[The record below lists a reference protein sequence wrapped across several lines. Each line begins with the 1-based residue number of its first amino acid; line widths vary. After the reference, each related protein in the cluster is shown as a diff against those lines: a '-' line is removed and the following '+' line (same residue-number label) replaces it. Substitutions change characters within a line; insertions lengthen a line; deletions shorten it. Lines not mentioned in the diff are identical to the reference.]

1 MSASI
6 PINDIARNKAYD
18 VFLSHSSFDN
28 DFTDKLHSLL
38 VQAGLKVW
46 YDEKKMMSNSH
57 IMSDLPKYIGG
68 SEAFIVILS
77 KNSCGSSWVQDEY
90 GYARGLYD
98 KKELKAIIPV
108 VIDDCDLPGFYNN
121 YKWID
126 CKEGVTPEAFF
137 NILAALY
144 GTSENMPEEKDVYVS
159 YSWRE
164 EEQTLVNAVLR
175 QLKRRQYRLI
185 GDATNNSAYD
195 EDDRIGRIMNTC
207 GAYVG
212 ILPYRGESNTS
223 RYILD
228 EIRKAQEC
236 KLPGVLFADA
246 RVENLEDFTY
256 PLLKIEN
263 LDIIDDTRLLNHI
276 DTLTVKRPR
285 TPHVF
290 FATNLDVERQSFN
303 ELIRNLAGVVTATR
317 CILGEDINKGSLQ
330 QQIIDRIRRAYVM
343 IADITGDGQC
353 VNCEAEG
360 KVSKDKI
367 FRFNTCIEAGIARG
381 ANTDLFIIA
390 KEPRQAPP
398 FMFRDIEVRHYA
410 DDCSLL
416 AIVHK
421 ILRGYR
427 RSVL

>member
-1 MSASI
+1 M
-6 PINDIARNKAYD
+6 ARNKTYD
-18 VFLSHSSFDN
+18 IFLSHSSLDN
-28 DFTDKLHSLL
+28 DFTNRLHSLL
-38 VQAGLKVW
+38 EKAGFNVW
-46 YDEKKMMSNSH
+46 YDEKKMTSNSH
-57 IMSDLPKYIGG
+57 IISDLPKYIGD

-77 KNSCGSSWVQDEY
+77 KNSCSSSWVQDEY

-108 VIDDCDLPGFYNN
+108 VIDNCDIPGFYNN

-126 CKEGVTPEAFF
+126 CREGLTPVAFF
-137 NILAALY
+137 GILAALY
-144 GTSENMPEEKDVYVS
+144 GCSGNMREEKDVYVS
-159 YSWRE
+159 YSWRK
-164 EEQTLVNAVLR
+164 EEQDLVNAVFK
-175 QLKRRQYRLI
+175 QLKRKQYRII
-185 GDATNNSAYD
+185 GDASNNSVYD
-195 EDDRIGRIMNTC
+195 EDDRIRQIMNTC

-212 ILPYRGESNTS
+212 VLPYRGESNTS

-236 KLPGVLFADA
+236 DLPGVLFADS
-246 RVENLEDFTY
+246 RVENLEDFNY
-256 PLLKIEN
+256 PLLKIKN
-263 LDIIDDTRLLNHI
+263 LESIDDTLLLNHI
-276 DTLTVKRPR
+276 NKLTVKRPK

-290 FATNLDVERQSFN
+290 FATNLGKRRQSIN

-317 CILGEDINKGSLQ
+317 CVLGEDINKGCLQ
-330 QQIIDRIRRAYVM
+330 QQIIDRIRSAYVM
-343 IADITGDGQC
+343 IADITGDEQC
-353 VNCEAEG
+353 VNCEIDG

-381 ANTDLFIIA
+381 ADTDLFIIA

>member
-1 MSASI
+1 MARKKTY
-6 PINDIARNKAYD
+6 DI
-18 VFLSHSSFDN
+18 FLSHSSLDN
-28 DFTDKLHSLL
+28 DSTDKLHSLL
-38 VQAGLKVW
+38 QQAGLDVW
-46 YDEKKMMSNSH
+46 YDEKKMISNSH
-57 IMSDLPKYIGG
+57 ILTDLPKYIGD

-77 KNSCGSSWVQDEY
+77 KNSCSSSWVQDEY

-108 VIDDCDLPGFYNN
+108 VIDDCDIPGFYNN

-126 CKEGVTPEAFF
+126 CREGLTPVAFF
-137 NILAALY
+137 GILAALY
-144 GTSENMPEEKDVYVS
+144 GSSENMREEKDVYVS
-159 YSWRE
+159 YSWRK
-164 EEQTLVNAVLR
+164 EEQTLANSVFR
-175 QLKRRQYRLI
+175 QLKRKQYRLI
-185 GDATNNSAYD
+185 GDAGNQTIYD
-195 EDDRIGRIMNTC
+195 EDDRIRRIMNTC

-236 KLPGVLFADA
+236 DLPGVLFADS
-246 RVENLEDFTY
+246 RVESLEDFDY
-256 PLLKIEN
+256 PLMKIGNCEN
-263 LDIIDDTRLLNHI
+263 IDDTLLLNHI
-276 DTLTVKRPR
+276 NTLTVKRPK

-290 FATNLDVERQSFN
+290 FATNLDRRRQSIN
-303 ELIRNLAGVVTATR
+303 DLIRNLAGVVTATR

-330 QQIIDRIRRAYVM
+330 QQIIDRIKSAYVM
-343 IADITGDGQC
+343 IADITGDEQC
-353 VNCEAEG
+353 IKCEAEG
-360 KVSKDKI
+360 KVSKDKTY
-367 FRFNTCIEAGIARG
+367 RFNTCIEAGIARG

>member
-1 MSASI
+1 M
-6 PINDIARNKAYD
+6 ARNKTYD
-18 VFLSHSSFDN
+18 IFLSHSSLDN
-28 DFTDKLHSLL
+28 DFTDKLHILL
-38 VQAGLKVW
+38 ELAGFNVW
-46 YDEKKMMSNSH
+46 YDEKKMTSNSH
-57 IMSDLPKYIGG
+57 ILSDLPKYIGD
-68 SEAFIVILS
+68 SEAFVVILS
-77 KNSCGSSWVQDEY
+77 KDSSNSLWVQDEY

-108 VIDDCDLPGFYNN
+108 LIDDCDIPGFYNN

-126 CKEGVTPEAFF
+126 CREGLAPAAFF
-137 NILAALY
+137 GVLAALY
-144 GTSENMPEEKDVYVS
+144 GSSENMREEKDVYVS
-159 YSWRE
+159 YSWRM
-164 EEQTLVNAVLR
+164 EEQSLVNAVFR
-175 QLKRRQYRLI
+175 QLKRKQYRII
-185 GDATNNSAYD
+185 GDASNNSVYD
-195 EDDRIGRIMNTC
+195 EDDRIRRVMNTC

-212 ILPYRGESNTS
+212 VLPYRGESNTS

-236 KLPGVLFADA
+236 GLSGVLFADS
-246 RVENLEDFTY
+246 RVENLEDFNY
-256 PLLKIEN
+256 PLLRIDNFES
-263 LDIIDDTRLLNHI
+263 IDDTLLMNHI
-276 DTLTVKRPR
+276 NKLTVKRPK

-290 FATNLDVERQSFN
+290 FATNLDRRRQSLN
-303 ELIRNLAGVVTATR
+303 ELIRNLAGIVTATR

-330 QQIIDRIRRAYVM
+330 QQIIDRIRSAYVM
-343 IADITGDGQC
+343 IADITGDEQC
-353 VNCEAEG
+353 INCEIDG
-360 KVSKDKI
+360 KVSKDKR

-381 ANTDLFIIA
+381 ADTDLFIIA

-398 FMFRDIEVRHYA
+398 FMFRDIEVRHYT

>member
-1 MSASI
+1 MARKKTY
-6 PINDIARNKAYD
+6 DI
-18 VFLSHSSFDN
+18 FLSHSSLDN
-28 DFTDKLHSLL
+28 DFTERLHSLL
-38 VQAGLKVW
+38 EQAGFNVW
-46 YDEKKMMSNSH
+46 YDEKKMISNSH
-57 IMSDLPKYIGG
+57 ILSDLPKYIDD

-98 KKELKAIIPV
+98 KKDLKAIIPV
-108 VIDDCDLPGFYNN
+108 VIDDCDIPGFYNN

-126 CKEGVTPEAFF
+126 CKVGLTPFAFF
-137 NILAALY
+137 GILAALY
-144 GTSENMPEEKDVYVS
+144 GSSENMREEKDVYVS
-159 YSWRE
+159 YSWRKE
-164 EEQTLVNAVLR
+164 ERTLVDCVFR
-175 QLKRRQYRLI
+175 QLKRKQYRII
-185 GDATNNSAYD
+185 GDATNNSVYD
-195 EDDRIGRIMNTC
+195 EDDRIRRIMNTC

-212 ILPYRGESNTS
+212 VLPYRGEYNTS

-236 KLPGVLFADA
+236 DLPGVLFADS
-246 RVENLEDFTY
+246 RVQNSEDLKY

-263 LDIIDDTRLLNHI
+263 LENTDETLLLNHI
-276 DTLTVKRPR
+276 NKLTVKKPK

-290 FATNLDVERQSFN
+290 FATNIDRRRLSIN

-330 QQIIDRIRRAYVM
+330 QQIIDRIRSAYVM
-343 IADITGDGQC
+343 IADITGDEQC

-360 KVSKDKI
+360 KLSKDKI

-381 ANTDLFIIA
+381 ADTDLFIIA

-421 ILRGYR
+421 VLRGYR

>member
-1 MSASI
+1 MA
-6 PINDIARNKAYD
+6 INKTYDI
-18 VFLSHSSFDN
+18 FLIHSSLDN
-28 DFTDKLHSLL
+28 DFTDKLHGLL
-38 VQAGLKVW
+38 EQAGFNVW
-46 YDEKKMMSNSH
+46 YDEKKMISNSH
-57 IMSDLPKYIGG
+57 ILSDLPKYIGD

-77 KNSCGSSWVQDEY
+77 RNSCSSSWVQDEY

-98 KKELKAIIPV
+98 KKELKVIIPV
-108 VIDDCDLPGFYNN
+108 VIDDCDIPGFYNN

-126 CKEGVTPEAFF
+126 CKEDLTPVAFF
-137 NILAALY
+137 GILAALY
-144 GTSENMPEEKDVYVS
+144 GSSENMREEKDVYVS
-159 YSWRE
+159 YSWRK
-164 EEQTLVNAVLR
+164 EEQALVSAVFR
-175 QLKRRQYRLI
+175 QLKRKQYRVI
-185 GDATNNSAYD
+185 GDATNNSVYD
-195 EDDRIGRIMNTC
+195 EDDRIRRIMNTC

-212 ILPYRGESNTS
+212 VLPYRGESNTS

-236 KLPGVLFADA
+236 GLPGVLFADA
-246 RVENLEDFTY
+246 RVENLDDITY

-263 LDIIDDTRLLNHI
+263 LESIDDTLLLNHI
-276 DTLTVKRPR
+276 NKLTVKRPK

-290 FATNLDVERQSFN
+290 FATNLDRRRQSIN

-330 QQIIDRIRRAYVM
+330 QQIIDRIRSAYVM
-343 IADITGDGQC
+343 IADITGDEQC
-353 VNCEAEG
+353 VNCEADG

-381 ANTDLFIIA
+381 ADTDLFIIA

>member
-1 MSASI
+1 MARHKTY
-6 PINDIARNKAYD
+6 DI
-18 VFLSHSSFDN
+18 FLSHSSLDN
-28 DFTDKLHSLL
+28 DFTDKLHGLL
-38 VQAGLKVW
+38 EQAGFNVW
-46 YDEKKMMSNSH
+46 YDEKKMTSNSH
-57 IMSDLPKYIGG
+57 ILSDLPKYIGD

-77 KNSCGSSWVQDEY
+77 KNSCSSSWVQDEY

-98 KKELKAIIPV
+98 KKELNAIIPV
-108 VIDDCDLPGFYNN
+108 VIDDCEIPGFYNN

-126 CKEGVTPEAFF
+126 CKEELTPITFF
-137 NILAALY
+137 GILAALY
-144 GTSENMPEEKDVYVS
+144 GSSENMREEKDVYVS
-159 YSWRE
+159 YSWRK
-164 EEQTLVNAVLR
+164 EEQSLVNAVFR
-175 QLKRRQYRLI
+175 QLKRKQYRII
-185 GDATNNSAYD
+185 GDASNNSVYD
-195 EDDRIGRIMNTC
+195 EDDRIRRIMNTC

-212 ILPYRGESNTS
+212 VLPYRGESNTS

-236 KLPGVLFADA
+236 GLPGVLFSDA

-263 LDIIDDTRLLNHI
+263 LESIDDTLLLNHI
-276 DTLTVKRPR
+276 NKFAVKRPK

-290 FATNLDVERQSFN
+290 FATNLDRRRQTIN

-330 QQIIDRIRRAYVM
+330 QQIVDRIRSAYVM
-343 IADITGDGQC
+343 IADITGDEQC
-353 VNCEAEG
+353 VNCEIDG
-360 KVSKDKI
+360 KVGKDKI

-381 ANTDLFIIA
+381 ADTDLFIIA

-410 DDCSLL
+410 EDCSLL

>member
-1 MSASI
+1 MGRNI
-6 PINDIARNKAYD
+6 TYDI
-18 VFLSHSSFDN
+18 FLSHSSLDN

-38 VQAGLKVW
+38 EQAGFNVW
-46 YDEKKMMSNSH
+46 YDEKKMTSNSH
-57 IMSDLPKYIGG
+57 ILSDLPKYIGD
-68 SEAFIVILS
+68 SEAFVVILS
-77 KNSCGSSWVQDEY
+77 KNSCSSSWVQDEY

-108 VIDDCDLPGFYNN
+108 VVDDCDIPGFYNN

-126 CKEGVTPEAFF
+126 CKEGLTHVAFF
-137 NILAALY
+137 GILAALY
-144 GTSENMPEEKDVYVS
+144 GSSENMREEKDVYVS
-159 YSWRE
+159 YSWRK
-164 EEQTLVNAVLR
+164 EEQTLVNAVFR
-175 QLKRRQYRLI
+175 QLKRKQYRII
-185 GDATNNSAYD
+185 GDASNNSVYD
-195 EDDRIGRIMNTC
+195 EDDRIRRIMNTC

-212 ILPYRGESNTS
+212 VLPYRGESNTS

-228 EIRKAQEC
+228 EIWKAHEC
-236 KLPGVLFADA
+236 GLPGVLFADA
-246 RVENLEDFTY
+246 RVENLEVFDY
-256 PLLKIEN
+256 PLLKIDN
-263 LDIIDDTRLLNHI
+263 LESIDDTLLLNHI
-276 DTLTVKRPR
+276 NKLTVKRPK

-290 FATNLDVERQSFN
+290 FATNLDRRRQSIN

-330 QQIIDRIRRAYVM
+330 QQIIDRIRSAYVM
-343 IADITGDGQC
+343 IADITGDEQC

-381 ANTDLFIIA
+381 ADTDLFIIA

-416 AIVHK
+416 AIIHK

>member
-1 MSASI
+1 M
-6 PINDIARNKAYD
+6 
-18 VFLSHSSFDN
+18 DN
-28 DFTDKLHSLL
+28 DFTDRLHGLL
-38 VQAGLKVW
+38 EQAGFNVW
-46 YDEKKMMSNSH
+46 YDEKKMTSNSH
-57 IMSDLPKYIGG
+57 ILSDLPKYIGD
-68 SEAFIVILS
+68 SEVFIVILS

-108 VIDDCDLPGFYNN
+108 VIDDCDIPGFYNN

-126 CKEGVTPEAFF
+126 CRAGLTPVAFF
-137 NILAALY
+137 GILAALY
-144 GTSENMPEEKDVYVS
+144 GSSENMREEKDVYVS
-159 YSWRE
+159 YSWRK
-164 EEQTLVNAVLR
+164 EEQTLVNAVFR
-175 QLKRRQYRLI
+175 QLKRKQYRII
-185 GDATNNSAYD
+185 GDASNNSVYD
-195 EDDRIGRIMNTC
+195 EDDRIRRIMNTC

-212 ILPYRGESNTS
+212 VLPYRGESNTS

-236 KLPGVLFADA
+236 DLPGVLFADS
-246 RVENLEDFTY
+246 RVENLEGFNY

-263 LDIIDDTRLLNHI
+263 LESIDDNLLLNHI
-276 DTLTVKRPR
+276 NKLAVKRPK

-290 FATNLDVERQSFN
+290 FATNLDRRRQSIN

-330 QQIIDRIRRAYVM
+330 QQIIDRIRSAYVM
-343 IADITGDGQC
+343 IADITGDEQC
-353 VNCEAEG
+353 VNCEADG

-381 ANTDLFIIA
+381 ADTDLFIIA
-390 KEPRQAPP
+390 KEPRQTPP

>member
-1 MSASI
+1 MT
-6 PINDIARNKAYD
+6 RNKKYD
-18 VFLSHSSFDN
+18 IFISHSSLDVE
-28 DFTDKLHSLL
+28 FTNKLHCLL
-38 VQAGLKVW
+38 EQADFIVW
-46 YDEKKMMSNSH
+46 YDEKKMISNSH
-57 IMSDLPKYIGG
+57 ILSDLPKYIDD

-77 KNSCGSSWVQDEY
+77 KNSCGSSWVHDEY
-90 GYARGLYD
+90 SYARGLCD
-98 KKELKAIIPV
+98 KKELKTIIPV
-108 VIDDCDLPGFYNN
+108 VIDDCEIPGFYNN

-126 CKEGVTPEAFF
+126 CKKGLTPIAFF
-137 NILAALY
+137 DILAALY
-144 GTSENMPEEKDVYVS
+144 GSSENMREEKDIYVS
-159 YSWRE
+159 YSWRA
-164 EEQTLVNAVLR
+164 EEQTLVNAVFR
-175 QLKRRQYRLI
+175 QLKWRQYRII
-185 GDATNNSAYD
+185 GDASNNSVYD
-195 EDDRIGRIMNTC
+195 EDDRIRRIMNTC

-212 ILPYRGESNTS
+212 VLPYRGESNTS

-228 EIRKAQEC
+228 EIWKAQEC
-236 KLPGVLFADA
+236 GLPGVLFADS
-246 RVENLEDFTY
+246 RVENLEVFDY
-256 PLLKIEN
+256 PLMKIEN
-263 LDIIDDTRLLNHI
+263 LESIDETLLLNHI
-276 DTLTVKRPR
+276 NKLTMKRPK

-290 FATNLDVERQSFN
+290 FATNMDRRRQSIN

-330 QQIIDRIRRAYVM
+330 QQIIDRIRSAYVM
-343 IADITGDGQC
+343 IADITGDNQC
-353 VNCEAEG
+353 ANCEAEG
-360 KVSKDKI
+360 KVSKDKL

-381 ANTDLFIIA
+381 ADTDLFIIA

>member
-1 MSASI
+1 M
-6 PINDIARNKAYD
+6 
-18 VFLSHSSFDN
+18 
-28 DFTDKLHSLL
+28 TDWFELMF
-38 VQAGLKVW
+38 
-46 YDEKKMMSNSH
+46 DEKKLTPNSH
-57 IMSDLPKYIGG
+57 ILSDFPKYIGD
-68 SEAFIVILS
+68 SEAFIVIIS
-77 KNSCGSSWVQDEY
+77 KNSCNSSWVQDEY

-108 VIDDCDLPGFYNN
+108 VIDDCDIPGFYNN

-126 CKEGVTPEAFF
+126 CKESMTPIAFF
-137 NILAALY
+137 GILAALY
-144 GTSENMPEEKDVYVS
+144 GSSENMREEKDVYVS
-159 YSWRE
+159 YSWRK
-164 EEQTLVNAVLR
+164 EEQTLVNAVFR
-175 QLKRRQYRLI
+175 QLKRKQYRII
-185 GDATNNSAYD
+185 GDASNNSVYD
-195 EDDRIGRIMNTC
+195 EDDRIRRIMNTC

-212 ILPYRGESNTS
+212 ILPYRGDSNTS

-236 KLPGVLFADA
+236 DLLGVLFADS
-246 RVENLEDFTY
+246 RVENLEDSNY
-256 PLLKIEN
+256 PVLKIDNIES
-263 LDIIDDTRLLNHI
+263 IDETLLLNHI
-276 DTLTVKRPR
+276 NKLVVKRPK

-290 FATNLDVERQSFN
+290 YATNLDRRRQSIN

-330 QQIIDRIRRAYVM
+330 QQIIDRIRSAYVM
-343 IADITGDGQC
+343 IADITGEEQC
-353 VNCEAEG
+353 VNCEVEG
-360 KVSKDKI
+360 KINKDRL

-381 ANTDLFIIA
+381 ADTDLFIIA